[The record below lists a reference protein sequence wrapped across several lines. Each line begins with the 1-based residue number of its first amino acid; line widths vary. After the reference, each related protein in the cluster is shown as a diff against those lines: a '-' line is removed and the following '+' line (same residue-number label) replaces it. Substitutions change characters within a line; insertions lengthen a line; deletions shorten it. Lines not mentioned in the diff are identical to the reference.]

1 MAQRTYKRKTSKRT
15 GGTKLKKS
23 PPKSVKVSRNAK
35 DTKKTLAAHSKMVR
49 EKELNRLMH
58 EGRDIFDYQRNPFR
72 DMPEY
77 HRNSQT

>member
-23 PPKSVKVSRNAK
+23 TKSVKVSRNAK

-77 HRNSQT
+77 HSNSQT

>member
-15 GGTKLKKS
+15 GGTKSKKMS
-23 PPKSVKVSRNAK
+23 PPAVKASRHAK
-35 DTKKTLAAHSKMVR
+35 DTKKTFAAYSKMVR

-58 EGRDIFDYQRNPFR
+58 EGRDIFDYQRNPYR

-77 HRNSQT
+77 HHNNQS